1 MDERAV
7 VLNGELSLETMAT
20 LLLPLE
26 PLWDPLAIV
35 GPVHFDLSGV
45 TFIWPAA
52 ITLLTT
58 TVLRLRQDGFEVR
71 ITRPASEKVDGYLN
85 RIDFYALTEVQAN
98 YPWRRHSPDGR
109 FREVVQVQ
117 SEEEGEAVVGEVMA
131 ILRQNMMGSDAIY
144 AAVLY
149 AFLEIVN
156 NVFHH
161 AQSPTQAVICAQSY
175 PRLRRVE
182 LAVVDSGRGIPASLS
197 QNPELAGQFATAAE
211 AVELA
216 VRPRVTGRP
225 DYNTGDGL
233 FFTLEFIKANGGDA
247 RVHSQDGALWVRQ
260 GQVSVQTTP
269 FWPGTWVGLRFHTD
283 RPVDTKAVFDQY
295 APPEGD
301 FEWLFDE
308 I

>member
-1 MDERAV
+1 MNKRHVA
-7 VLNGELSLETMAT
+7 LNGELSLETMAAI
-20 LLLPLE
+20 LLPLE
-26 PLWDPLAIV
+26 PLWDPLALV
-35 GPVHFDLSGV
+35 GPVHLDLGGV

-71 ITRPASEKVDGYLN
+71 ITRPTSEKADGYLN
-85 RIDFYALTEVQAN
+85 RIDFYALTEVQAD
-98 YPWRRHSPDGR
+98 YPWRRYDSGGR

-131 ILRQNMMGSDAIY
+131 ILDRNVAGVGAIHDA
-144 AAVLY
+144 VHY

-182 LAVVDSGRGIPASLS
+182 LAVVDSGRGIPASLG
-197 QNPELAGQFATAAE
+197 QNQELAGQFATAAE
-211 AVELA
+211 AIELA

-225 DYNTGDGL
+225 DYNTGEGL

-260 GQVSVQTTP
+260 GQVSVQATP
-269 FWPGTWVGLRFHTD
+269 FWSGTWVGLRFRTD

-295 APPEGD
+295 APPEDD
-301 FEWLFDE
+301 FEWLFE
-308 I
+308 